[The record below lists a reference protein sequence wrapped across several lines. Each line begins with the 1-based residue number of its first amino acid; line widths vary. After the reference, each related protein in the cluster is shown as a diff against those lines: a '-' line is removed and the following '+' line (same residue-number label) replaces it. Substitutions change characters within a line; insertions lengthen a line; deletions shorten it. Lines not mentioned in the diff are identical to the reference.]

1 MNDNVFAIVCLLM
14 ISMIIYIAYP
24 YIESYSYSSFPSI
37 NDGKSCSKYTNFM
50 EQPVNIAYYQYPR
63 FKNSREACEEECV
76 NGIWLGENQT
86 GSLRCCKE
94 ACKNVKV
101 SY

>member
-1 MNDNVFAIVCLLM
+1 MNDNVFLVVCLVM
-14 ISMIIYIAYP
+14 ISLFVYIAYS
-24 YIESYSYSSFPSI
+24 YIESYSSFPSI
-37 NDGKSCSKYTNFM
+37 DDGKSCSKYTNFM

-63 FKNSREACEEECV
+63 FKNSREACENECAQ
-76 NGIWLGENQT
+76 GIWWGENQT

-94 ACKNVKV
+94 ACKNTKV